1 MSYENPWLYNDKE
14 VDDDNIPTGSVAFVY
29 EITNNSTGRK
39 YIGKKLLKFTKR
51 KRVKRSLRR
60 KVTKTDS
67 DWKSYYGSNK
77 ELIDER
83 DRLGADIFTRRI
95 LRFCETKGEA
105 SYFES
110 KLILENDA
118 ILKDEYYNS
127 WVSMKINKNQ
137 VRKGKHIL

>member
-1 MSYENPWLYNDKE
+1 MSYENPWLYNDRE

-95 LRFCETKGEA
+95 LRFCESKGEA
-105 SYFES
+105 NYYEAKFIFAS
-110 KLILENDA
+110 DA
-118 ILKDEYYNS
+118 ILKDEYYNGWCS
-127 WVSMKINKNQ
+127 VKVS
-137 VRKGKHIL
+137 GSHISKKP